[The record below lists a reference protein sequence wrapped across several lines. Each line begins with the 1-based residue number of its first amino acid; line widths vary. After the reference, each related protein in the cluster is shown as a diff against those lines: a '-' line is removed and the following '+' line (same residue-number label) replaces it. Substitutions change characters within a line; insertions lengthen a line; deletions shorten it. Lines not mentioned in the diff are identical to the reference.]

1 MNRDVDQAGA
11 PQRPVR
17 VLIVDDQA
25 LVRLGFQM
33 LLAAQD
39 GVEVVGEAADGAQA
53 VSMAR
58 SLAPDVVLMD
68 VRMPVMD
75 GVEATRA
82 VVASTASR
90 VLVLTT
96 FDLDEHAFA
105 ALRAGASGFL
115 LKDAQPDQLVAAL
128 RSVADGDAVLTPRV
142 TRLLIASAGD
152 HLPGGAPSAQDARLA
167 TLTERE
173 RDVLLEVAR
182 GRSNSEIAARL
193 FLSEATVK
201 GHVGRLF
208 AKLAVRDRVQAVV
221 WAYRAGLVSPDDPE
235 ETDGTGAGSG

>member
-1 MNRDVDQAGA
+1 MSA
-11 PQRPVR
+11 VR

-25 LVRLGFQM
+25 LVRLGFRM
-33 LLAAQD
+33 LLDAQD
-39 GVEVVGEAADGAQA
+39 GVEVVGEAADGARA
-53 VSMAR
+53 VEMAAA
-58 SLAPDVVLMD
+58 LEPDVVLMD

-75 GVEATRA
+75 GIEATRRI
-82 VVASTASR
+82 TAGTRSH

-115 LKDAQPDQLVAAL
+115 LKDALPDELVAAL
-128 RSVADGDAVLTPRV
+128 RAVADGDAVLTPRV

-152 HLPGGAPSAQDARLA
+152 HLPGAAPGAHDEQLA
-167 TLTERE
+167 SLTERE
-173 RDVLLEVAR
+173 KDVLLEVAR
-182 GRSNSEIAARL
+182 GRSNGEIAGRL

-221 WAYRAGLVSPDDPE
+221 WAYRAGLVSPDDPAE
-235 ETDGTGAGSG
+235 PGPL

>member
-1 MNRDVDQAGA
+1 MSEQA
-11 PQRPVR
+11 PPRTTS

-25 LVRLGFQM
+25 LVRLGFRM
-33 LLAAQD
+33 LLQAQD
-39 GVEVVGEAADGAQA
+39 GVEVVGEAGDGATA
-53 VSMAR
+53 VSMVS
-58 SLAPDVVLMD
+58 SLDPDVVLMD

-75 GVEATRA
+75 GVEATRRI
-82 VVASTASR
+82 TATARSK

-115 LKDAQPDQLVAAL
+115 LKDALPDELVAAL
-128 RSVADGDAVLTPRV
+128 RAVADGDAVLTPRV

-152 HLPGGAPSAQDARLA
+152 HLPGGAPSAQDAQLA
-167 TLTERE
+167 ALTERE

-182 GRSNSEIAARL
+182 GRSNTEIAARL

-235 ETDGTGAGSG
+235 ETGGTDETGTGPG